1 MVVFFSTL
9 ITNYF
14 EHLCMHLLAICI
26 FSLEECIFKSFD
38 HFLIG
43 IFDFLLLSCN
53 DSLYI
58 MDIGPY

>member
-1 MVVFFSTL
+1 
-9 ITNYF
+9 
-14 EHLCMHLLAICI
+14 MHLLAICI

-43 IFDFLLLSCN
+43 IFDFLLLSCK